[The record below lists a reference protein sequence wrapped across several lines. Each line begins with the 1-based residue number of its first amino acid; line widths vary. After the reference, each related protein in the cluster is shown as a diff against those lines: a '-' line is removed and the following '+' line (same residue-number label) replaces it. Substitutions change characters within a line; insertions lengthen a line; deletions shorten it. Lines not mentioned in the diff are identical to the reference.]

1 MIFQSWLDSVNGK
14 FIDVDGN
21 HKFWCVDLMRAYL
34 RDYLGLSPWY
44 MKPVMYAKDIFYNFP
59 NNDKKFKKIVNTPN
73 NIPQVG
79 DIIFWKIYP
88 FLYGYAGHV
97 AIVTY
102 ADLYNIISMDQN
114 YPTNSPC
121 KLTKHSYRG
130 CLGWL
135 HPINK

>member
-59 NNDKKFKKIVNTPN
+59 NNDKKFKKIVNMSFVGYVLAPIKMEATS
-73 NIPQVG
+73 QV
-79 DIIFWKIYP
+79 
-88 FLYGYAGHV
+88 
-97 AIVTY
+97 
-102 ADLYNIISMDQN
+102 N
-114 YPTNSPC
+114 C
-121 KLTKHSYRG
+121 KLIVRFVKRTPKNIFKIDLIFSP
-130 CLGWL
+130 L
-135 HPINK
+135 I